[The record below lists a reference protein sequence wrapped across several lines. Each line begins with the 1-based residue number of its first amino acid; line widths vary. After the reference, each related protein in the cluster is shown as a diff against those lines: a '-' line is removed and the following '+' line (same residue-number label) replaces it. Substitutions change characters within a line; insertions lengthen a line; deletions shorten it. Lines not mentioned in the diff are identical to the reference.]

1 MNPNVY
7 KTELY
12 RNPKIQV
19 KRSSIHG
26 WGVFAN
32 EDIPQYEVIEE
43 CPIVIIDKSE
53 LSPEAV
59 QISHYLAN
67 MRDKYF
73 IGFGV
78 GSLFNHSREHFNVE
92 WYVDGV
98 NMTQNYYATRDIKS
112 GDELYSC
119 YNPNI
124 SFEDNQ

>member
-1 MNPNVY
+1 MNHSVY

-19 KRSSIHG
+19 KRSPIQG

-32 EDIPQYEVIEE
+32 EDIPQYELIEE
-43 CPIVIIDKSE
+43 CPIAIVDPSE
-53 LSPEAV
+53 ISPDAV
-59 QISHYLAN
+59 ELPRYVAN
-67 MRDKYF
+67 LRGKVF

-98 NMTQNYYATRDIKS
+98 NMTQNYYTTRDVKA
-112 GDELYSC
+112 GDELFSC
-119 YNPNI
+119 YNPNL
-124 SFEDNQ
+124 SFEEN